1 MKRSHKIAVGT
12 VASLGIAFA
21 VAAAYAHPGQMD
33 GGMGS
38 GAMGAMQHGMSGGM
52 GPGAMGGGAT
62 GSMAGLMTPEERS
75 ALQEKM
81 RNAKTPEERQ
91 KLGEATRAEM
101 QKRAQEHAH

>member
-1 MKRSHKIAVGT
+1 MKRSHKFAVGIL
-12 VASLGIAFA
+12 ASLGLGFA
-21 VAAAYAHPGQMD
+21 VAAYAHPG
-33 GGMGS
+33 GMGGGKGP
-38 GAMGAMQHGMSGGM
+38 GAGMQHGMSGGM
-52 GPGAMGGGAT
+52 GHGAMGGGA
-62 GSMAGLMTPEERS
+62 GPMAGLMTPEERT